1 MLICFLTTIL
11 HELRHLQLDTNILLS
26 EDDYPLSLGSE
37 EAVEA
42 YCRAAFESSD
52 VCPEVFPFLFSEFNP
67 PVKGDFIMFF
77 PLDDIQIAQ
86 NLMLH
91 DLNAHIHGDMAG
103 YITGF
108 LSVDNYDFEV
118 LYRVSDDK
126 NGADMELVTVDY
138 GYLHPSV
145 EKDWDNISAALKA
158 SATSWIQNLP
168 QDLLTD
174 ESVSSRFRH
183 LLESSSVPEAPDRF
197 LRINGQDFSF
207 SDVAKALSI
216 ELTDKEALHVMLCQ
230 RVDAGILAA
239 QTAWLDHDDY
249 PCMDVD
255 LILPEDQKSNPVM
268 ITRTE
273 QPRADGECSEL
284 KTFCYCR
291 DDEYFMYFTSDIRSD
306 EEVDQQFIDPIVTL
320 SGSPNWNVSAKA
332 ENPYVRYS
340 GYTPDRKHDN
350 VNLQSMI
357 EGAQSRHKSEAKQ
370 DTSNR
375 SNEVLSL

>member
-1 MLICFLTTIL
+1 
-11 HELRHLQLDTNILLS
+11 
-26 EDDYPLSLGSE
+26 
-37 EAVEA
+37 
-42 YCRAAFESSD
+42 
-52 VCPEVFPFLFSEFNP
+52 
-67 PVKGDFIMFF
+67 
-77 PLDDIQIAQ
+77 
-86 NLMLH
+86 
-91 DLNAHIHGDMAG
+91 
-103 YITGF
+103 
-108 LSVDNYDFEV
+108 
-118 LYRVSDDK
+118 
-126 NGADMELVTVDY
+126 
-138 GYLHPSV
+138 
-145 EKDWDNISAALKA
+145 
-158 SATSWIQNLP
+158 
-168 QDLLTD
+168 
-174 ESVSSRFRH
+174 
-183 LLESSSVPEAPDRF
+183 
-197 LRINGQDFSF
+197 
-207 SDVAKALSI
+207 
-216 ELTDKEALHVMLCQ
+216 
-230 RVDAGILAA
+230 
-239 QTAWLDHDDY
+239 
-249 PCMDVD
+249 MDVD

-291 DDEYFMYFTSDIRSD
+291 DDEYFMYFTSDIRPD